1 VTDPLGPLREVR
13 EVREEIVGLLP
24 RLRRFARAI
33 TRHAADADDLVQITV
48 ERALT
53 HLDQRRADTRLESW
67 MFGIMKNAWVDE
79 MRARGRR
86 SRVLAPEE
94 FGENVAE
101 PASASHHE
109 LLVIED
115 ALGRLPEDQRMAI
128 ALGQWGLR
136 GYGMMAIEDAQGFIG
151 RIGFYHPYDLAEPPL
166 VYVLGRRSWGIGY
179 ATEAVTLIL
188 NRMFATHQPP
198 HVLSRVNG

>member
-1 VTDPLGPLREVR
+1 M
-13 EVREEIVGLLP
+13 REEIVGLLP

-94 FGENVAE
+94 LGENVAE

-115 ALGRLPEDQRMAI
+115 ALGQLPEDQRMAI
-128 ALGQWGLR
+128 ALVLIEGLSYREASDVLEVPIGTLTSRLAR
-136 GYGMMAIEDAQGFIG
+136 GRAALTAILEV
-151 RIGFYHPYDLAEPPL
+151 EPGAGP
-166 VYVLGRRSWGIGY
+166 
-179 ATEAVTLIL
+179 
-188 NRMFATHQPP
+188 
-198 HVLSRVNG
+198 